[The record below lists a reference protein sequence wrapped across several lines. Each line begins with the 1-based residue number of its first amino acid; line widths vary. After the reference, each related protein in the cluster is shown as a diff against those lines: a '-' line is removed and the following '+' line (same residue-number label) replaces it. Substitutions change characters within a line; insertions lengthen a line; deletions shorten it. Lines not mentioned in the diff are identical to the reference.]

1 PDGAAE
7 ELGDAAAHRRGLSLA
22 DAPRHRGASDHRQP
36 HRHCRSQHDGV
47 LRHPRRRDRHF
58 GPEPRRELFSQGA
71 AGVRSRR
78 GAHARLPP
86 RARGDG
92 GAMDL
97 HLRAPLE
104 KDFHREACARSFDGP
119 GVQSFAMSP
128 RYLLLIL
135 GLAAAARA
143 DVAPPPAPTVV
154 NSDKLDVDYT
164 DSGTTCVWR
173 GQVVLTSTGIEVHSD
188 YLRGEIAGKGDPL
201 AAGT

>member
-1 PDGAAE
+1 
-7 ELGDAAAHRRGLSLA
+7 
-22 DAPRHRGASDHRQP
+22 
-36 HRHCRSQHDGV
+36 
-47 LRHPRRRDRHF
+47 
-58 GPEPRRELFSQGA
+58 
-71 AGVRSRR
+71 
-78 GAHARLPP
+78 
-86 RARGDG
+86 
-92 GAMDL
+92 
-97 HLRAPLE
+97 
-104 KDFHREACARSFDGP
+104 
-119 GVQSFAMSP
+119 MSP

-201 AAGT
+201 AAGTASYGTYKYMLATGHVRIVRGEYVATCGRAELFPQEDRIVLTDHPVVTSPRGKQTGTTITLSKDAAGNRHVAVDGGGDKTETEIRGLKPIDLASPKAAPDDGGAPRPAPPPIAK